1 MLIRTTQLSST
12 FNNYNKYDKTDTKVH
27 LEDVWPTWASL
38 MDRMWVVKR
47 NKNKSIVT

>member
-1 MLIRTTQLSST
+1 MRTTQLSST

-27 LEDVWPTWASL
+27 LKDVWPTWASL

-47 NKNKSIVT
+47 NKNESIVT